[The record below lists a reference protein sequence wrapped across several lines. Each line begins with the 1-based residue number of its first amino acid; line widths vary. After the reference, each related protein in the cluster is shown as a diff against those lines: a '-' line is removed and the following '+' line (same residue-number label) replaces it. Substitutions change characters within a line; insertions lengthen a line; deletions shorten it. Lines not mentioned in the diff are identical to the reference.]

1 MGDLII
7 TEVAS
12 SLEIDDQASSGLYTH
27 VIRDRGAPGSD
38 LIAVHNELIIP
49 KKLEKS

>member
-1 MGDLII
+1 LTI
-7 TEVAS
+7 A
-12 SLEIDDQASSGLYTH
+12 LDQDCTC